1 MARNRQYARYQHF
14 VTSESAY
21 ELERVRT
28 RVGNAANFS
37 EISRLLEE
45 NGSID
50 EVYRTMLLSLLTVSD
65 GYDPH
70 TDNIETRE
78 VTEPRRKSNA
88 LKKRKRNINI
98 MEQEDDWDVEEQM
111 DPDYEFILRQLKDL
125 DRSFV
130 PKFEK
135 GVVSLSQAIKYEVLM
150 GDDGDDVVQIDKWQ
164 FYQNP
169 VESLLESVHP
179 AQTGEKNKARDRRKL
194 NKVARQGDREIL
206 YRDVVQLDKE
216 QFDRRPSVG
225 NGNLVLNQS
234 EYRGQ
239 APISEKNKVRCVRKE
254 FQVSKQMNLIRKEK
268 KPDRLSVIQIEREY
282 LNQKSGPSKRGRECA
297 LVHVNKALPGAT
309 EKVRGQICLQRLDK
323 GKKAVVQDGRLEDG
337 LSSKKTAFGNAAVK
351 KEPYHSVKTH
361 RPTKGI
367 DCQIRNAKRTRCST
381 PFKKSDG
388 KCFKGES
395 SRTVPA
401 EVEILDNDMVVK
413 KGMFGHFV
421 SSKQFHCS
429 MMDEEPEEYGLQ
441 MASEDFRTEVL
452 KVLRKPY
459 NKEEYHKCR
468 EQIRV
473 GSYTDYH
480 PDLQTKLTK
489 FRYKREKC
497 LIVLRG
503 FLFWLQNLT
512 RKGAFEPWKDKECLA
527 VELPSC

>member
-1 MARNRQYARYQHF
+1 MARKRQYARYQHF

-21 ELERVRT
+21 ELERVRA

-70 TDNIETRE
+70 TDILRH
-78 VTEPRRKSNA
+78 VKSLSRGGN
-88 LKKRKRNINI
+88 
-98 MEQEDDWDVEEQM
+98 

-216 QFDRRPSVG
+216 QFDCRPSVG

-239 APISEKNKVRCVRKE
+239 APISEK
-254 FQVSKQMNLIRKEK
+254 KQ
-268 KPDRLSVIQIEREY
+268 
-282 LNQKSGPSKRGRECA
+282 
-297 LVHVNKALPGAT
+297 GAT

-413 KGMFGHFV
+413 KGMFGHLFLR
-421 SSKQFHCS
+421 SNFIAAY

-452 KVLRKPY
+452 KVLR
-459 NKEEYHKCR
+459 NH
-468 EQIRV
+468 I
-473 GSYTDYH
+473 
-480 PDLQTKLTK
+480 TKRNIISVESK
-489 FRYKREKC
+489 FG
-497 LIVLRG
+497 LDPTPITI
-503 FLFWLQNLT
+503 QNLT
-512 RKGAFEPWKDKECLA
+512 RKGAFEPWKDKDALQWSYPLA
-527 VELPSC
+527 KHFPPIVGLQDYVVLE